1 MNAVELMAVS
11 CLAVF
16 CIQHAEKRPA
26 SAIRHFKSREGSGVN
41 AHRWNGLL
49 QISAQALK
57 FECLWK
63 G

>member
-1 MNAVELMAVS
+1 MHAVELMAGQL
-11 CLAVF
+11 LAVF
-16 CIQHAEKRPA
+16 CIQHVEKHPVL
-26 SAIRHFKSREGSGVN
+26 AIGHLRSREGSAVA
-41 AHRWNGLL
+41 AHRWNSLL